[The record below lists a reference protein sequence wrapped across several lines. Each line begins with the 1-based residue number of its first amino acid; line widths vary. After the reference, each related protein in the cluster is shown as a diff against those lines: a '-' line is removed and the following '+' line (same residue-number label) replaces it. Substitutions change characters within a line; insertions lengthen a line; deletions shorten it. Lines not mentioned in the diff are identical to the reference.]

1 MRRAACVVLPLPV
14 AFRGAG
20 LSLFRPARRGRRLL
34 VVLGAGIVAIAVAVS
49 LAADPLASK
58 QPVRAAGSSM
68 RLPLAAWGPVSGAL
82 GRDDPAYRPSAAGAG
97 FVARNPRQRLRA
109 KFSTAGMSV
118 RSGEVLAGMRLAGYG
133 YGARLASAAEG
144 APITRA
150 NRVVYRD
157 GSLDEWYANGPLGLE
172 QGFTLNARPAGL
184 GAGPLTLG
192 LSLSGNARAVLSPR
206 QNAVTF
212 SVGGSSLS
220 YRGLMATDARGRALP
235 AWLQLHGRELLIRVD
250 DANARYPIT
259 IDPFIQQA
267 KLTASDGP
275 GGFLGASAAVS
286 GHTIVAGAPLTTVNG
301 NIHQGAVYVFVKPKN
316 GWAHATQTAEL
327 TASDG
332 GIGQEFGGNNYS
344 PPFFG
349 GNAVA
354 ISGDTIAVAA
364 PFADVYVFVKPS
376 SGWRDA
382 TQTAK
387 LTAANGDPFGSVAID
402 GSTIV
407 AGAPSSAV
415 PAGAAYVFVKPASG
429 WANANET
436 AQLTSSDGTAGDD
449 LGDAVAISGGTV
461 VAGAPF
467 ATAAN
472 YTNGDGPGAAYVFT
486 EPSGGWR
493 NETEAARLDASDGVS
508 GDMLG
513 FSVAVS
519 GHTVVAG
526 ADDEFDS
533 PRQNPGAAY
542 VFVEPQAG
550 WSSETQTAKLTA
562 SDGAPGDFL
571 GNTVAIHGNTVIAG
585 APFATVKGN
594 SEQGA
599 AYAFLKPTSGW
610 ANETQTAKLSASD
623 GAGND
628 VFATGLGMSGDT
640 VAFGAP
646 GAAVHRHAGQGA
658 VYVFSAS
665 SSLQTATVKRTMS
678 LPARARARLR

>member
-1 MRRAACVVLPLPV
+1 
-14 AFRGAG
+14 
-20 LSLFRPARRGRRLL
+20 
-34 VVLGAGIVAIAVAVS
+34 
-49 LAADPLASK
+49 
-58 QPVRAAGSSM
+58 
-68 RLPLAAWGPVSGAL
+68 
-82 GRDDPAYRPSAAGAG
+82 
-97 FVARNPRQRLRA
+97 
-109 KFSTAGMSV
+109 
-118 RSGEVLAGMRLAGYG
+118 MRLAGYG
-133 YGARLASAAEG
+133 YGARLASAAEV

-150 NRVVYRD
+150 NRVVYRH

-184 GAGPLTLG
+184 GGGPLTLA
-192 LSLSGNARAVLSPR
+192 LSLSGNARPVLAR
-206 QNAVTF
+206 GQNAVTF
-212 SVGGSSLS
+212 SAGGSSLS
-220 YRGLMATDARGRALP
+220 YRGLMATDARGRALR
-235 AWLQLHGRELLIRVD
+235 AWLQLRGRELLIRVD
-250 DANARYPIT
+250 DAGARYPIT

-275 GGFLGASAAVS
+275 GGFLGASVAVS
-286 GHTIVAGAPLTTVNG
+286 GNTIVAGAPLTTVNG

-332 GIGQEFGGNNYS
+332 GIGQEFGGNNLSS
-344 PPFFG
+344 PEFG

-354 ISGDTIAVAA
+354 ISGDTIVVAA
-364 PFADVYVFVKPS
+364 PLNGVYVFVKPN
-376 SGWRDA
+376 SGWRNA

-387 LTAANGDPFGSVAID
+387 LTASNGDFLGSVAID

-407 AGAPSSAV
+407 AGAPDSAV
-415 PAGAAYVFVKPASG
+415 AAGAVYVFVKPASG
-429 WANANET
+429 WANATET
-436 AQLTSSDGTAGDD
+436 AQLTSSDGTAGDE
-449 LGDAVAISGGTV
+449 LGDSVAISGGTV

-467 ATAAN
+467 ATSPN
-472 YTNGDGPGAAYVFT
+472 YSPGPGAAYVFV

-493 NETEAARLDASDGVS
+493 QRDEAARLDASDGAS

-519 GHTVVAG
+519 GGTVVAG

-623 GAGND
+623 GGGND
-628 VFATGLGMSGDT
+628 VFATGLGMSGNT

-665 SSLQTATVKRTMS
+665 SSLHTPAINRATS
-678 LPARARARLR
+678 HPARAAARPR

>member
-1 MRRAACVVLPLPV
+1 M
-14 AFRGAG
+14 
-20 LSLFRPARRGRRLL
+20 
-34 VVLGAGIVAIAVAVS
+34 
-49 LAADPLASK
+49 
-58 QPVRAAGSSM
+58 
-68 RLPLAAWGPVSGAL
+68 
-82 GRDDPAYRPSAAGAG
+82 
-97 FVARNPRQRLRA
+97 
-109 KFSTAGMSV
+109 
-118 RSGEVLAGMRLAGYG
+118 
-133 YGARLASAAEG
+133 
-144 APITRA
+144 
-150 NRVVYRD
+150 
-157 GSLDEWYANGPLGLE
+157 
-172 QGFTLNARPAGL
+172 
-184 GAGPLTLG
+184 
-192 LSLSGNARAVLSPR
+192 
-206 QNAVTF
+206 
-212 SVGGSSLS
+212 
-220 YRGLMATDARGRALP
+220 
-235 AWLQLHGRELLIRVD
+235 IRVD
-250 DANARYPIT
+250 DAGARYPIR

-275 GGFLGASAAVS
+275 GGFLGASVAVS
-286 GHTIVAGAPLTTVNG
+286 GNTIVAGAPLTTVNG

-332 GIGQEFGGNNYS
+332 GIGQEFGGNNLVAS
-344 PPFFG
+344 EALFG

-354 ISGDTIAVAA
+354 ISGDTIVVAA
-364 PFADVYVFVKPS
+364 PLNGVYVFVKPK
-376 SGWRDA
+376 SGWRNA
-382 TQTAK
+382 TQTAE
-387 LTAANGDPFGSVAID
+387 LTATNGDFLGSVAID

-407 AGAPSSAV
+407 AGAPVSAV
-415 PAGAAYVFVKPASG
+415 AAGAVYVFVKPASG

-449 LGDAVAISGGTV
+449 LGDSVAISGGTI

-467 ATAAN
+467 ATSAN
-472 YTNGDGPGAAYVFT
+472 YSNGDGPGTAYVFT
-486 EPSGGWR
+486 EPTGGWR

-519 GHTVVAG
+519 GGTVVAG

-585 APFATVKGN
+585 APFATVKGD

-623 GAGND
+623 GGGND
-628 VFATGLGMSGDT
+628 VFATGLGMSGNT

-665 SSLQTATVKRTMS
+665 SSLHTPAINRATS
-678 LPARARARLR
+678 HPARAAARPR